1 MPVQPGVSSRKS
13 AKAAPMYADIA
24 SLLACREDLMSH
36 ERYIFANLFR
46 DMSVQW
52 KSERYGLACNI
63 FIPYYALALAHPMN
77 KFLVLKNI

>member
-1 MPVQPGVSSRKS
+1 
-13 AKAAPMYADIA
+13 MYADIA

-46 DMSVQW
+46 DLSVQW
-52 KSERYGLACNI
+52 ESERYGLAWNI
-63 FIPYYALALAHPMN
+63 SIPHHALALDHPMN